1 MKNYFAAFILL
12 LPLFLIFNDG
22 QLTWNLAGLVYALV
36 LYRIANTAKGK
47 KFVNDLYEY
56 TEYLTNKI
64 YKL

>member
-22 QLTWNLAGLVYALV
+22 QLTWNIAGLVYAFV
-36 LYRIANTAKGK
+36 LYRLANTAKGK

>member
-1 MKNYFAAFILL
+1 MKKYFAAFILL
-12 LPLFLIFNDG
+12 LPLLLIFNGG
-22 QLTWNLAGLVYALV
+22 QLTWNLAGLVYAFV
-36 LYRIANTAKGK
+36 LYRLANTAKGK